1 MTVEQSPA
9 RARLSE
15 TQTRRHAGLR
25 TAVAPIR
32 AFLGDDTVV
41 EIMLNADGRIW
52 VEKAGVG
59 MFASDATM
67 SPEDALRMLRV
78 VATEMNTELSERNP
92 SLAGKLPIW
101 GARVQASIPPIVDAP
116 VFALRKPAKI
126 LFGLDDYVSRGILTP
141 AGAGALREAVRER
154 RNILVGGGTGSGK
167 TTFANALLRE
177 ISDSTDRIYLVEDN
191 VELQCAAANKLQ
203 VLVQPPTYTWNH
215 AIRDAMRFR
224 PDRIIVGEV
233 RDGSA
238 LEMLKAWNTGH
249 PGGIATVH
257 ANDTGAMLDRVCQ
270 LIEEVV
276 PVAPRAMVADTID
289 VCVHLRRDPRHPA
302 GRAVTGIDE
311 VRGISNENRWILVP
325 IGDLRPAGSVGG
337 RTGMAPG

>member
-1 MTVEQSPA
+1 MSHPTTSRVPA
-9 RARLSE
+9 AES
-15 TQTRRHAGLR
+15 QARRHATLR
-25 TAVAPIR
+25 TAVAPILS
-32 AFLGDDTVV
+32 FLSDDMVI

-59 MFASDATM
+59 MFASGAVMTA
-67 SPEDALRMLRV
+67 EDALRMLRV
-78 VATEMNTELSERNP
+78 VATEMNAELSERNP

-101 GARVQASIPPIVDAP
+101 GARVQASIPPIVEAP

-126 LFGLDDYVSRGILTP
+126 VFGLEDYVGRGIL
-141 AGAGALREAVRER
+141 AERDAEALRAAVRAR

-177 ISDSTDRIYLVEDN
+177 IADSSDRIYLVEDN
-191 VELQCAAANKLQ
+191 PELQCAAQNKLQ
-203 VLVQPPTYTWNH
+203 VLVQPPTYTWNR
-215 AIRDAMRFR
+215 AIMDAMRFR

-276 PVAPRAMVADTID
+276 PIAPRAMIGDTID
-289 VCVHLRRDPRHPA
+289 VCVHLARDPGHPA
-302 GRAVTGIDE
+302 GRRVTGIDE
-311 VRGISNENRWILVP
+311 VHGISNENRWILVP
-325 IGDLRPAGSVGG
+325 IAGSASASSDRLRAD
-337 RTGMAPG
+337 RTAG